1 VATRNKY
8 AKAADILAG
17 KGLVPAA
24 NFSFVDEWDKS
35 HDWDDIG
42 TTENKLSERDG
53 IGASGSWPLRS
64 YMNGGMVCILPF
76 AT

>member
-1 VATRNKY
+1 VSARNKY

-35 HDWDDIG
+35 HDWDEID
-42 TTENKLSERDG
+42 TTDNQLEERDG
-53 IGASGSWPLRS
+53 TSSSASWPLQS
-64 YMNGGMVCILPF
+64 HMSGGMVCTHLV
-76 AT
+76 T